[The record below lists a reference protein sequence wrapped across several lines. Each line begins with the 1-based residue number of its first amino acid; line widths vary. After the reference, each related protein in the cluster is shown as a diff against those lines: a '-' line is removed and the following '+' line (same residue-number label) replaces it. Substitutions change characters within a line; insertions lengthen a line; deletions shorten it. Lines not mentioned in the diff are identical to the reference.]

1 MMPVNATMYKEIMQQ
16 NNEEM
21 DQVMQIGFPLIPCPD
36 SICSDSVIELF
47 QCSAKKEFYIEIIW
61 TGNLYILPLDHTLTF
76 QYVIDYIIGC
86 IPEIATFINQGFKFE
101 YELEG
106 AYNTEMYASTETI
119 LRAPMTEIPLS
130 QGILHYIIPIKRTLD
145 NHRWFVSQFVDE
157 PVTKQLTVAIKEPI
171 NKKQLINYCKVFGE
185 NIIIIAVAF
194 TILSHLNRHNHVLFT
209 ILLFS
214 IIVLS
219 IGVKVKTLH
228 EKQNEEQSDS
238 EEDENELE
246 EKKVYMCFSRP
257 EVFNKNTHYIFSGT
271 KTQLRSAFKK
281 IERDNEEM
289 KNDEDFVRTY
299 SDDLLDTPVDTLCDD
314 LCHCESELDKTINYD
329 CSVWHLRAFTSQNE
343 LDDYDKVIA
352 MQGYS
357 NGFRN
362 EIIYI

>member
-1 MMPVNATMYKEIMQQ
+1 MMPINATMYKEIMEQ

-36 SICSDSVIELF
+36 TISSDSVIELF
-47 QCSAKKEFYIEIIW
+47 QCSAKKEFYIEITW

-76 QYVIDYIIGC
+76 QYVIDYIISC

-101 YELEG
+101 YELEH
-106 AYNTEMYASTETI
+106 AYNTEIYASTETI

-145 NHRWFVSQFVDE
+145 NHRWFVNQFAEE
-157 PVTKQLTVAIKEPI
+157 PITKQLTVSIKEPM
-171 NKKQLINYCKVFGE
+171 NKNQLINYCKVFGE

-194 TILSHLNRHNHVLFT
+194 TILSHLNRHNHALFT

-228 EKQNEEQSDS
+228 EKQNEDQSDS

-246 EKKVYMCFSRP
+246 KKQVYMCFSLPAFLKR
-257 EVFNKNTHYIFSGT
+257 NTHYIFSGT
-271 KTQLRSAFKK
+271 KDQLRSAFHKLQK
-281 IERDNEEM
+281 
-289 KNDEDFVRTY
+289 KNDINE
-299 SDDLLDTPVDTLCDD
+299 LDTMPLDTLCDD
-314 LCHCESELDKTINYD
+314 LCHCESELDKSSNYD
-329 CSVWHLRAFTSQNE
+329 CSEWQLRAFASQNE
-343 LDDYDKVIA
+343 LDDYAKVIM
-352 MQGYS
+352 MQGYC
-357 NGFRN
+357 NDGYWN
-362 EIIYI
+362 DIIYI